1 MIEDH
6 KDLLKK
12 ILITQYR
19 SQRAFA
25 GVLTGRK
32 NLRPD
37 ELPSTKGNSR
47 LISINSISEN
57 LSEIQNKPEQINFK
71 TFNSIPEEEFPSGN
85 NASNEVFDITF
96 LI

>member
-1 MIEDH
+1 MIQDH

-12 ILITQYR
+12 VMLTQYR

-37 ELPSTKGNSR
+37 NLPSTKGNSR
-47 LISINSISEN
+47 LISVNSISEN
-57 LSEIQNKPEQINFK
+57 LSGTQNKTAKNDFKFIPGQLQSEKNINSQVLK
-71 TFNSIPEEEFPSGN
+71 I
-85 NASNEVFDITF
+85 
-96 LI
+96 